1 MRKLI
6 ENQEEYVSY
15 LYGMYQASLTIADE
29 AIDPEIKKS
38 AKKLWKQLAQHILS
52 FSKDENESQ
61 SDIS

>member
-15 LYGMYQASLTIADE
+15 LYGFYQAALAITDE

-38 AKKLWKQLAQHILS
+38 SKKLWNQLAKHLLS
-52 FSKDENESQ
+52 FSKDENES
-61 SDIS
+61 